1 MKKAIVQISTAI
13 LGIGDNYEEAMEDAQ
28 QYCSDLTAADIV
40 PLHNALAGETVCV
53 DITDELAAYGATDN
67 WDIEDGV
74 AVLVTD

>member
-13 LGIGDNYEEAMEDAQ
+13 LGIGDNYEEAMEDARS
-28 QYCSDLTAADIV
+28 YFSDLTDSDIV
-40 PLHNALAGETVCV
+40 SIEEAIAGETVCV
-53 DITDELAAYGATDN
+53 DITEELAAYGATDN